1 MNPYP
6 DAISFFLGILSVLPQ
21 PVVAF
26 LVFALILAL
35 ISFLIYI
42 LRSL

>member
-6 DAISFFLGILSVLPQ
+6 DAISFFLGLLSVLPQ
-21 PVVAF
+21 PMIAF
-26 LVFALILAL
+26 LVLALVLAL
-35 ISFLIYI
+35 ISFVIFI

>member
-6 DAISFFLGILSVLPQ
+6 DAISFFLGLLSVLPQ
-21 PVVAF
+21 PVMAF
-26 LVFALILAL
+26 LVFALVMAV
-35 ISFLIYI
+35 ISFVIYI

>member
-6 DAISFFLGILSVLPQ
+6 DAISFFLGFFSVLPQ
-21 PVVAF
+21 PVRAF
-26 LVFALILAL
+26 VVFALVLAI
-35 ISFLIYI
+35 ISIVINI

>member
-6 DAISFFLGILSVLPQ
+6 DAISFFLGLLSVLPQ
-21 PVVAF
+21 PFVAF
-26 LVFALILAL
+26 LVLSLVLFL
-35 ISFLIYI
+35 ISLVIYI